1 MQVCFV
7 FKSNLVYSNDLPILR
22 IQKEDEDKI
31 KKRKERKKL
40 IKQEKQYQSKIK
52 QEAERF
58 KFLNRKAIA
67 FNEDRLKLRFG
78 LEPWKQVLQEKR
90 INGFWAE
97 KFHERLL
104 QKRAFQDW
112 IHWTKSNQIMRRVKA
127 EEFEKQKLLTTS
139 FSKWMEV
146 FTRFYL

>member
-1 MQVCFV
+1 MFV

-67 FNEDRLKLRFG
+67 FNEDRLKLRYVIKG
-78 LEPWKQVLQEKR
+78 YCHLVGYGV
-90 INGFWAE
+90 IC
-97 KFHERLL
+97 
-104 QKRAFQDW
+104 
-112 IHWTKSNQIMRRVKA
+112 
-127 EEFEKQKLLTTS
+127 
-139 FSKWMEV
+139 
-146 FTRFYL
+146 

>member
-1 MQVCFV
+1 M
-7 FKSNLVYSNDLPILR
+7 
-22 IQKEDEDKI
+22 
-31 KKRKERKKL
+31 
-40 IKQEKQYQSKIK
+40 
-52 QEAERF
+52 
-58 KFLNRKAIA
+58 LNRKAKA

-146 FTRFYL
+146 FIRFYLQLVKFG

>member
-1 MQVCFV
+1 MFV
-7 FKSNLVYSNDLPILR
+7 FKSNLIHSNDLPILR

-97 KFHERLL
+97 KFHERL
-104 QKRAFQDW
+104 
-112 IHWTKSNQIMRRVKA
+112 
-127 EEFEKQKLLTTS
+127 
-139 FSKWMEV
+139 
-146 FTRFYL
+146 

>member
-1 MQVCFV
+1 MTRNTGLCLFLNQTY
-7 FKSNLVYSNDLPILR
+7 VYSNDLPILR

-67 FNEDRLKLRFG
+67 FNEDRLKLRYVIKGYCNLVGYG
-78 LEPWKQVLQEKR
+78 L
-90 INGFWAE
+90 IC
-97 KFHERLL
+97 
-104 QKRAFQDW
+104 
-112 IHWTKSNQIMRRVKA
+112 
-127 EEFEKQKLLTTS
+127 
-139 FSKWMEV
+139 
-146 FTRFYL
+146 